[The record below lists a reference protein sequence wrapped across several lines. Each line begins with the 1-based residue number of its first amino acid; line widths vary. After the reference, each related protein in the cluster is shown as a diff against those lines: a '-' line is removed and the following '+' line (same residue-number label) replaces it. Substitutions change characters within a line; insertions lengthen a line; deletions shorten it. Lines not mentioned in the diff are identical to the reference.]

1 MALLTVHNDIDVRF
15 DYNPQTH
22 KTRFHRNWIGPQTH
36 IDIAL
41 ASTGFSDVNSI
52 YVNTDAGSDSTS
64 TGYYSDPYLTYT
76 SAANGCTATR
86 TQVVQV
92 NSDFHSEDLSAI
104 NNVYFEGIFSSTGAT
119 CTYTLRTLGYT
130 PSDSNTIYVAKTG
143 SDSNAGTSAS
153 PKLTLGAADT
163 AASGKKVIIKD
174 SETYTIANR
183 TMVADGWYAALGQT
197 PTVQID
203 TPSYTAT
210 GTAFHS
216 AATTLIS
223 SDVLTN
229 GNIAIA
235 WRDGADS
242 HGKYKILTP
251 AGAEVK
257 GETQLDSESTESTI
271 FVRALSNGGFAIGF
285 ANLWVGVAYTAV
297 VRIYNAAGTL
307 TATANFD
314 GRIRYL
320 SIAELADTNI
330 VLAYRDV
337 EDSNK
342 GKFVRYK
349 TDTSGSV
356 VGSVT
361 EFETGS
367 ASYVSVTALDD
378 GGFVITYQDGS
389 GKGQFCRY
397 NSAGVLQGVKTEFAA
412 LGNYTAV
419 TKLTTG
425 DFIIVYGASAGY
437 FRRYTA
443 AGVAYDVATQFT
455 AHQPFYNN
463 ILPRSDGGFV
473 ITYQDGSGKGQ
484 FCRYNSA
491 GVLQGAIH
499 TICNQVIS
507 DLSACIQSDNAF
519 FIHYHDYTDNHG
531 RYIENTSIYYDG
543 FVASGAKTL
552 NGITFDCEDNEYLRY
567 LFNASAKITAR
578 WCEFKNLQDPID
590 FDYTPAYISTT
601 ADYDV
606 QYCIMHDGE
615 YGINAVAN
623 TGTFKNNIG
632 YWNTNYVLYQKGT
645 AASLAAIDIQQNTF
659 FDNSYGLGLED
670 NGGYELVKNNI
681 FSDNSNYDIYAENA
695 MSTTYSILTGSSYH
709 CTTSTGCIAANP
721 LFIDT
726 GVYDVDDIDLNLK
739 LRILGDYSD
748 SPAYQLSDATIDRDA
763 GAWDSIVVGDA
774 TTWTTIYLT
783 KPAATGI
790 ETNYKFVNPTYKQM
804 KAGVNT
810 SKESMLE
817 EWKLKLTVENDEF
830 EDILSM
836 MSCSS
841 NLIRFY
847 PDPYTYPSTFITCKL
862 IYNPF
867 KGFTK
872 NYRLMKTGRQDVE
885 ISFARVYE

>member
-104 NNVYFEGIFSSTGAT
+104 NNAYFEGIYSSTGAT

-257 GETQLDSESTESTI
+257 GETQLDSESTEETV

-367 ASYVSVTALDD
+367 ASYVSVTALD
-378 GGFVITYQDGS
+378 
-389 GKGQFCRY
+389 
-397 NSAGVLQGVKTEFAA
+397 
-412 LGNYTAV
+412 
-419 TKLTTG
+419 
-425 DFIIVYGASAGY
+425 
-437 FRRYTA
+437 
-443 AGVAYDVATQFT
+443 
-455 AHQPFYNN
+455 
-463 ILPRSDGGFV
+463 DGGFV

-606 QYCIMHDGE
+606 QYCILHDGE